1 MSKLYKVLLA
11 ALTLSVAGAQA
22 ETVSPYSV
30 DFNTPIA
37 TSAHDFRVA
46 SNWRHIVG
54 AYTDSYNE
62 KYYMSYSYSSTG
74 GVDGSGALSVP
85 VQQAG
90 ESYYDMNPVNDYLV
104 TPAVAGTVTL
114 KVKKKNYQS
123 KVDFY
128 AVDETGTTIGDVI
141 KNVKAADLVDGEYVL
156 VSFELDDLQ
165 RVAIRAN
172 NVYIDDFTATEA
184 NIEKEKSIQ
193 FESIEPN
200 ATTGQLKWNQLP
212 NGLVEVKYTVTVTNN
227 GEADLKVGDKNYSV
241 SIINGSTNE
250 VLGKTNVPQ
259 DLAIGE
265 TSAPFEVKAEV
276 ATTNWPNSWSQIR
289 MNLRENLQGSVSERA
304 YSVYKAYEPVFVFR
318 EAGKTSKYSDPI
330 AFGLL
335 KEAAEK
341 NFEIYNDGAAPLV
354 VKSISVPEGFVVKAA
369 EGEFTVQPGESQSVV
384 ISLPAD
390 VKGSFSG
397 NFQVVYLDKEAAEQ
411 TFSLPISGSILGA
424 NTWAADFNA
433 ASSSDFVYPEGSIA
447 ETGVDKDYS
456 YSNGGYNFYLK
467 SQTSSSYVSEN
478 NKFIT
483 PKLHA
488 EAGESLT
495 FDVTN
500 DAYSPSADH
509 ALTVYV
515 STDRKNW
522 TEKMKISAKDIAT
535 SRQYENKVL
544 TFDEAG
550 DYYVA
555 FGIYQMRLDNIVGLQ
570 KVDVA
575 HDLFITEF
583 NQPDEVQSGEK
594 YNARLS
600 VLPVLGANAADYS
613 IIYYVDGKEKATI
626 AGQDLKAT
634 ASVNS
639 DKDFAAGD
647 VTVEVESTASLPCHF
662 EIVFTDGTKYVSDVK
677 TLKVTNEPAF
687 VFFDKGSYGA
697 GTYKP
702 DNRKTDIAFGK
713 VSESNLKQ
721 EFEIFNWG
729 TAPLQVKS
737 VSVPEGFTASVT
749 EAVTV
754 PAKTRQ
760 ALDITFAATQPGFY
774 SGNLAITYVDGE
786 GNDAVFELPV
796 NGTLLDA
803 SKWYANFEGGSN
815 GTWPAGSLYESNIS
829 MTNLGTYS
837 VPNYAINST
846 SSTKNMFITPLL
858 TAAAGEAL
866 QFDAKTYSS
875 SWSEGTVKV
884 YAAATREALADEA
897 ARTLLVTVSG
907 QSEDEATK
915 ANADGFRTFSAVVPE
930 AGSYYLGLEISGR
943 LYIDELYGLSLA
955 PVAHDWILS
964 GADIPAEAMQNVA
977 KNATVSLLNIGLT
990 PEAAGSYQVVAYVNG
1005 KASVNEGSVV
1015 IPVVNKLSETP
1026 TEIDVPFR
1034 SPKAGTFP
1042 VYVEVKAGDYSVKS
1056 EPIDVTF
1063 VDEVLSSEV
1072 VVGTANGTGS
1082 TPVNLNYRHNEGVM
1096 TFPADELGLSNGA
1109 KINAIRLKGKGS
1121 TEHTTSLQVY
1131 YEWTDE
1137 AVQPAPSGTVYDASA
1152 MTKVIDEA
1160 SYTWPSSSD
1169 NIDLL
1174 TINFP
1179 EPLVYEAG
1187 KSLRLFVKTDAS
1199 GYKVF
1204 NFEQSKTKN
1213 CYNQRNDNSLKGDW
1227 SQTYLPM
1234 AYIDLAVEARTLS
1247 GTVTDYQGNAVA
1259 GAVVNLTSEDGD
1271 DVQYEAVTAADGAYS
1286 VNVIQSGRFYA
1297 LDVKA
1302 EGLQEFDSGIDVADA
1317 SVVKDIVLR
1326 KVVRVAD
1333 DAEFNG
1339 GANDAIVYF
1348 EPGFAQGMNAVA
1360 LPFDV
1365 DGTVIDELFGST
1377 AKVYVFDDVDLKGA
1391 ENIACFLAYTPG
1403 STIPAGTP
1411 FLVNLDMATEPV
1423 RIDHIDVCDALG
1435 AKAGYNADFVAASA
1449 LTDVTDDMLTLSAD
1463 GQGFGTP
1470 VARETE
1476 KVLPFRAYI
1485 KMKRGENVKY
1495 ARIAEQASAVDTI
1508 TGEDITGE
1516 EVIYDLRGIRVVNP
1530 VGGIYIINGKKVLVK

>member
-184 NIEKEKSIQ
+184 NIEKEKSIK

-433 ASSSDFVYPEGSIA
+433 ASSSAFTYPEGSIA
-447 ETGVDKDYS
+447 ESGINKDYS
-456 YSNGGYNFYLK
+456 YSNGAYDFYLK
-467 SQTSSSYVSEN
+467 SQTSAPYKDAD

-488 EAGESLT
+488 EAGDKLS

-500 DAYSPSADH
+500 DAYTPAADH
-509 ALTVYV
+509 TLTVYV
-515 STDRKNW
+515 STDRQNW
-522 TEKMKISAKDIAT
+522 TEKMKISATDIPV
-535 SRQYENKVL
+535 SRQYVNKSIS
-544 TFDEAG
+544 FDQAG

-555 FGIYQMRLDNIVGLQ
+555 FAIYQMRLDNLVGLQ

-575 HDLFITEF
+575 HDIMITDFYQSE
-583 NQPDEVQSGEK
+583 QVQSQVE
-594 YNARLS
+594 YTARVS
-600 VLPVLGANAADYS
+600 FLPVLGAKADDYTVK
-613 IIYYVDGKEKATI
+613 YFVDGKEAMTI
-626 AGQDLKAT
+626 ASQDLNAT
-634 ASVNS
+634 ASINS
-639 DKDFAAGD
+639 SKDFSGKHKI
-647 VTVEVESTASLPCHF
+647 EVEKTTTLPCYF
-662 EIVFTDGTKYVSDVK
+662 EVEFTDGTKYVTEVK
-677 TLKVTNEPAF
+677 DIKVTNEPAF
-687 VFFDKGSYGA
+687 VFINKDERIYEN
-697 GTYKP
+697 GTLP
-702 DNRKTDIAFGK
+702 ASRKTPISFGK
-713 VSESNLKQ
+713 VKEANLKQ
-721 EFEIFNWG
+721 EFEIYNWG
-729 TAPLQVKS
+729 MAPLQVKS
-737 VSVPEGFTASVT
+737 VSVPAGFTASVT

-1042 VYVEVKAGDYSVKS
+1042 VYIEVKAGDYSVKS

-1286 VNVIQSGRFYA
+1286 VNVIQSSRFYA